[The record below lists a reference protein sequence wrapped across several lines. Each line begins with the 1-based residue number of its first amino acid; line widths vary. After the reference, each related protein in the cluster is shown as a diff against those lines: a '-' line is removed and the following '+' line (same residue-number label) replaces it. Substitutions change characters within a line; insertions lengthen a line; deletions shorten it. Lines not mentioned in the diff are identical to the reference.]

1 MKKVRDK
8 AKVFKVIDTQNNTL
22 LFEGNVREVA
32 KKLGITKNNVY
43 VYTNRRLRYRKRYQI
58 ISSGMYRRVFGLYK
72 KGELEFKGTFDE
84 ICEKYFVEKDAVSRC
99 SLDGNKLLCTYTVK
113 EMYE

>member
-8 AKVFKVIDTQNNTL
+8 AKVFKVIDTQNNIV

-43 VYTNRRLRYRKRYQI
+43 SYTNKKLRYRKRYQI
-58 ISSGMYRRVFGLYK
+58 VSNGVYRRRFGLYR
-72 KGELEFKGTFDE
+72 KGELEFEGTFDE
-84 ICEKYFVEKDAVSRC
+84 ICKKYFVEKDSVSRC
-99 SLDGNKLLCTYTVK
+99 ALDGNKLLCTYVVK
-113 EMYE
+113 EIYD